1 MSENTDMNLNDEMK
15 VLACVDQSDHAQA
28 VADGAAWVCSRLKA
42 PLEFLHV
49 IERHPQLGPEQDH
62 SGILGV
68 NTQEQLMAR
77 MAEEEGE
84 RSKLEREHGREFL
97 ARLREY
103 TSTTHGIE
111 NVDVRQRH
119 DDLEESVT
127 DLQADTQMVVLGR
140 RGRSAQQGKHSGMGS
155 HFEWV
160 VRAMDK
166 RVLAV
171 HDRFVVPA
179 RVVIAFD
186 DSSRMRKGVE
196 WLAKCELLKGLP
208 VEIILSGKPDAK
220 SHLQVDWAV
229 QVFADAGFEASGDV
243 RPGPPEDVVIKALSP
258 DGSDLLVMGAYSHS
272 PLRSWLFG
280 SKTSGLLKAAPVSA
294 LLLR

>member
-1 MSENTDMNLNDEMK
+1 MVENNNDELK

-28 VADGAAWVCSRLKA
+28 VADGAAWVCARLKA

-49 IERHPQLGPEQDH
+49 IERHQPLGPGQDH
-62 SGILGV
+62 SGTLGV
-68 NTQEQLMAR
+68 NAQESLMAR
-77 MAEEEGE
+77 IAEEEGE

-103 TSTTHGIE
+103 TTTTHGLDQ
-111 NVDVRQRH
+111 VDVRQRH
-119 DDLEESVT
+119 DDLEASVT
-127 DLQADTQMVVLGR
+127 DLQPGVQMVVLGR
-140 RGRSAQQGKHSGMGS
+140 RGRSAQAGKHGGMGS

-160 VRAMDK
+160 VRAVEK
-166 RVLAV
+166 NVLAV
-171 HDRFVVPA
+171 HDRFVVPQRA
-179 RVVIAFD
+179 VIAFD
-186 DSSRMRKGVE
+186 DSSRMRKAVE
-196 WLAKCELLKGLP
+196 WLAQGELLKGLP

-229 QVFADAGFEASGDV
+229 KVFADAGYEASGEV
-243 RPGPPEDVVIKALSP
+243 RPGDPEDVVIKALSP
-258 DGSDLLVMGAYSHS
+258 EGNDLLVMGAYSHS

-294 LLLR
+294 LLMR